1 MRTGKLNV
9 NKELLYSA
17 ILYLLF
23 LPILFY
29 FINFDSSQNLDYGGY
44 KDNYEKVWNQFEV
57 GYTFLEDISRSLM
70 LPFESFWSAL
80 ILIELVL
87 IALLYSNPYVFILAL
102 PNLLFL
108 SQGLLG
114 TQIRFGVASLLC
126 LVIFKL
132 LINKRRFYLYS
143 LGAALFHNATVIFLF
158 LSFFLK
164 NMLNV
169 DATVTFTKNF
179 KNILFYICILLVLSV
194 LVNYILIFLGYY
206 YYAEE
211 DSKHMVV
218 RSTSSLIYMS
228 SVLVFILV
236 LLNKKSEPIEY
247 SPMVYLGMLLLL
259 FSLVFYKYSII
270 SGRYNVVYMLVEP
283 FVLYSFYKAVGK
295 KSEGGFIFFL
305 VFLTMVNSKLLLL
318 NLIY

>member
-1 MRTGKLNV
+1 M

-29 FINFDSSQNLDYGGY
+29 FINFDSAQNLDYGGY
-44 KDNYEKVWNQFEV
+44 KDNYEKVWNQFEL
-57 GYTFLEDISRSLM
+57 GYTFLEDISRSFM
-70 LPFESFWSAL
+70 LPFESFWSVL
-80 ILIELVL
+80 IFIELIF
-87 IALLYSNPYVFILAL
+87 IALLYSNPYVFILAF

-114 TQIRFGVASLLC
+114 TQIRFGIATLLC
-126 LVIFKL
+126 LVIFKFF
-132 LINKRRFYLYS
+132 INKRRFYMYS
-143 LGAALFHNATVIFLF
+143 LGAALFHNATSIFLF

-164 NMLNV
+164 KMLNV
-169 DATVTFTKNF
+169 NEKVTFTKNF
-179 KNILFYICILLVLSV
+179 KSLLLYIALLLTLSV
-194 LVNYILIFLGYY
+194 LVNYILIFMGYY

-211 DSKHMVV
+211 DSKHMVI
-218 RSTSSLIYMS
+218 RSTSSLVYMS

-236 LLNKKSEPIEY
+236 LLNKKSGPVEY
-247 SPMVYLGMLLLL
+247 SPMVYLGALLLV

-283 FVLYSFYKAVGK
+283 FVLYSFYKSVGK
-295 KSEGGFIFFL
+295 KSESGFIFFL
-305 VFLTMVNSKLLLL
+305 IFIAIANSKLLLL
-318 NLIY
+318 NLIF